1 MTAPIDLQAAARR
14 EMLRE
19 GFEPDFPAEVL
30 REVAALHDDAAS
42 RAPVDGVRD
51 LRSLPWSSIDNPESR
66 DLDQV
71 EVVELLPNGD
81 CRVLIGIADVD
92 FLVEAG
98 SATDRHAQ
106 RNTTSVYC
114 GVQVFPMLPERLST
128 DLTSLNEGQD
138 RAAIVIEF
146 IVTSDGTVGT
156 PDVYRALV
164 HNGAQLDY
172 PSVGGW
178 LEGRAPIPAKLAGS
192 AVLEQQVRAQ
202 DEAAQRLREQRHRAG
217 SLELDSIESTP
228 VMKDGQVSDLQIRS
242 RNRATQLIENFMIA
256 ANTSMAE
263 FLEGKGSSTIRRVV
277 KEPERWERI
286 VAVAAALGTSL
297 PDTPDSGALSAF
309 LAAQRQA
316 DPDRF
321 PDLSLSIVKLMGPGV
336 YAREKA
342 GEQGAGHFG
351 LAVREYS
358 HSTAPNRR
366 YADLITQRLLK
377 RVLTGGA
384 PAYTDAELEALAEQ
398 CTKMEN
404 ASRKVERTCRKQI
417 AAQALSQR
425 VGETFDAIVTGA
437 NSKGTFVRTIRPPA
451 EGMVVKGE
459 HGMDVGDRVRVR
471 LVGTDAE
478 RGFIDFA
485 RA

>member
-1 MTAPIDLQAAARR
+1 MTVPIDLKAAARR

-30 REVAALHDDAAS
+30 RDVAALRDDAAS
-42 RAPVDGVRD
+42 PGVADGVRD
-51 LRSLPWSSIDNPESR
+51 LRSLPWSSIDNPESK

-92 FLVEAG
+92 FLVAAG
-98 SATDRHAQ
+98 SAMDRHAQ

-114 GVQVFPMLPERLST
+114 GVEVFPMLPERLST

-138 RAAIVIEF
+138 RAAIVTEF
-146 IVTSDGTVGT
+146 IVKSDGTIGT

-164 HNGAQLDY
+164 HNAAQLDY

-178 LEGRAPIPAKLAGS
+178 LEGRAPMPAKLAGN
-192 AVLEQQVRAQ
+192 AVLERQLRTQ
-202 DEAAQRLREQRHRAG
+202 DEAAQRLREQRHLAG

-228 VMKDGQVSDLQIRS
+228 VMKDGQVSDLQIRA

-256 ANTSMAE
+256 ANTSMAG
-263 FLEGKGSSTIRRVV
+263 FLERRGSATIRRVV
-277 KEPERWERI
+277 KEPERWDRI
-286 VAVAAALGTSL
+286 VAVAAALGATL
-297 PDTPDSGALSAF
+297 PSTPDSGALSAF
-309 LAAQRQA
+309 LAAQRKA
-316 DPDRF
+316 DPDHF
-321 PDLSLSIVKLMGPGV
+321 PDLSLAVVKLMGPGV
-336 YAREKA
+336 YVSEKA
-342 GEQGAGHFG
+342 GEQGEGHFG

-377 RVLTGGA
+377 HVLTGGA
-384 PAYTDAELEALAEQ
+384 PAYTDTELEALAAQ
-398 CTKMEN
+398 CTTMES

-437 NSKGTFVRTIRPPA
+437 NAKGTFVRTIRPPA
-451 EGMVVKGE
+451 EGMVVHGE

-471 LVGTDAE
+471 LVGTNAE